1 MWTWQLPSA
10 LPLVLLSG
18 LVWSQAAQTK
28 EQDRIGDGGGRNY
41 N

>member
-1 MWTWQLPSA
+1 MCTWQIPSA
-10 LPLVLLSG
+10 LPLVLLMG

-28 EQDRIGDGGGRNY
+28 EQDRVGDAGGKNA